1 LGKGLT
7 NVSPDPYY
15 RNIKFWK
22 ENKQMPRFRIG
33 YSEESYGWYYFD
45 ADNAEKAQ
53 ELIELVEEGELE
65 AEELPAFYKKENG
78 GQHEWIND
86 LEELDK

>member
-1 LGKGLT
+1 
-7 NVSPDPYY
+7 
-15 RNIKFWK
+15 
-22 ENKQMPRFRIG
+22 MPRFRIG

>member
-1 LGKGLT
+1 
-7 NVSPDPYY
+7 
-15 RNIKFWK
+15 
-22 ENKQMPRFRIG
+22 MPRFRIG

-53 ELIELVEEGELE
+53 ELIELVEEGELD
-65 AEELPAFYKKENG
+65 ADDLPAFYKKENG

-86 LEELDK
+86 LEELDN